1 MFGRKG
7 RAARVIVS
15 LFSKSPTQ
23 LFHTEHD
30 RTYKLNHDMTDTRA
44 LYFDLMKRIL
54 TNFIYMDDNVGMG
67 QPAEFDPHLRG
78 NGMDW
83 PERAHTMIGMKRL
96 DNIQMCAENII
107 KENIPGDF
115 LETGVWRGGSVI
127 FMRAILKAYG
137 IADRSVYVA
146 DSFEGLPQPNPELY
160 PQDSGD
166 EHHKID
172 FLSVSLETVKSNFER
187 YGLLDEQVKFLK
199 GWFSDT
205 LPSAPVEQIALLRLD
220 GDMYESTMDGLTHL
234 YPKLSIGGYIII
246 DDYKAVPACKPAV
259 DDYRR
264 SHGITESI
272 IDIDWAGVYW
282 QRQR

>member
-1 MFGRKG
+1 
-7 RAARVIVS
+7 
-15 LFSKSPTQ
+15 
-23 LFHTEHD
+23 
-30 RTYKLNHDMTDTRA
+30 MTDTTA

-54 TNFIYMDDNVGMG
+54 TNFIYMDANVGMG
-67 QPAEFDPHLRG
+67 HKPNFDPYLRA

-83 PERAHTMIGMKRL
+83 PEKAHTMIGMKRL

-115 LETGVWRGGSVI
+115 FETGTWRGGSVI

-137 IADRSVYVA
+137 ITNRNVYVA
-146 DSFEGLPQPNPELY
+146 DSFEGLPQPSPELY

-220 GDMYESTMDGLTHL
+220 GDMYESTMDGLTNL

-259 DDYRR
+259 DDYRQ

-272 IDIDWAGVYW
+272 MDIDWAGVYW
-282 QRQR
+282 RRQR